1 MRCAK
6 RVLGL
11 PLFAAL
17 LLAGCA
23 TLPPAKPVQDLKV
36 LSGNWTGTV
45 VTRGGG
51 SHTATMTIND
61 DGTYVA
67 VVPTIPPGTFK
78 GTARVVG
85 GKVQIKS
92 ETTGRT
98 GTWTLHEGDGQ
109 RVLIVIADD
118 GSSESRYT
126 PQR

>member
-1 MRCAK
+1 MRCAR
-6 RVLGL
+6 RVLWVSF
-11 PLFAAL
+11 FAAV
-17 LLAGCA
+17 LAGCA

-51 SHTATMTIND
+51 SHSATMTIND

-67 VVPTIPPGTFK
+67 LVPTIPPGTFK

-98 GTWTLHEGDGQ
+98 GTWTLHEADGQ

>member
-67 VVPTIPPGTFK
+67 VVPTIPPKTFK
-78 GTARVVG
+78 KTARIVK
-85 GKVQIKS
+85 GKMQIKS
-92 ETTGRT
+92 ETTGQT
-98 GTWTLHEGDGQ
+98 GT
-109 RVLIVIADD
+109 
-118 GSSESRYT
+118 
-126 PQR
+126 

>member
-1 MRCAK
+1 MSCAK
-6 RVLGL
+6 RVLSL
-11 PLFAAL
+11 SFFAAL
-17 LLAGCA
+17 LLANCA

-36 LSGNWTGTV
+36 LSGTWSGTV
-45 VTRGGG
+45 VTRGIG
-51 SHTATMTIND
+51 SHSATMTIND

-67 VVPTIPPGTFK
+67 VVPTLQPGTFK

-85 GKVQIKS
+85 GKVQFKS

-118 GSSESRYT
+118 GTSESRYT
-126 PQR
+126 PKP

>member
-51 SHTATMTIND
+51 THTATMTIND

>member
-67 VVPTIPPGTFK
+67 VVLTIPPGTFK

>member
-1 MRCAK
+1 MSCTK
-6 RVLGL
+6 RVLSL
-11 PLFAAL
+11 LLFAAL

-23 TLPPAKPVQDLKV
+23 TLPPARPVHDFKM
-36 LSGNWTGTV
+36 LSGTWTGTD
-45 VTRGGG
+45 VTRGGS
-51 SHTATMTIND
+51 SHSGTMTIND
-61 DGTYVA
+61 DGTYIA

-78 GTARVVG
+78 GTARIVG

-118 GSSESRYT
+118 GSSEARYT

>member
-51 SHTATMTIND
+51 SHSATMTIND

>member
-36 LSGNWTGTV
+36 LSGTWTGTV

-51 SHTATMTIND
+51 SHSAMMTIND